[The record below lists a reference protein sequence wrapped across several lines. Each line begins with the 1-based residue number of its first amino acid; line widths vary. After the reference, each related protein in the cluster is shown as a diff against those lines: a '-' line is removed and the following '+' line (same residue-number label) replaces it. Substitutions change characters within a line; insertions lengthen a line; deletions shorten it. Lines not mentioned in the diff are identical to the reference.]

1 MSIDYA
7 DQALPMEPAMMDDL
21 GEKAKMGIY
30 INNAKKLI
38 LNQVSIQGN
47 EGESFD
53 LHNIDS
59 LIRDGEE
66 RGKIQ

>member
-1 MSIDYA
+1 
-7 DQALPMEPAMMDDL
+7 
-21 GEKAKMGIY
+21 MGIY

-47 EGESFD
+47 EGEAFD

-59 LIRDGEE
+59 LVRDGEE